1 MIGTFCSDKGGNPD
15 VTQASMEVGN
25 ALARHLRWEIFRD
38 AHFHPAGLWVFQTL
52 LLLEVYEKLFSTRHL
67 HERAHIHHATAITLL
82 RRDIALTE
90 RSILES
96 PSRYQDNS
104 AHSRSGV
111 DSPRND
117 SWEMWIKREATRRV
131 AFAAFMIDVT
141 HAAMFGHSMIMA
153 AHEIRCFLPCDDALW
168 CATSAAEV
176 GRIKSAFQDNGIK
189 PTSFL
194 EGLQKMLKGEE
205 VSTNE
210 FGRGI
215 LMCGLLSVSWYM
227 NQRDLQMQSLGVG
240 KEAPSRGKRWEN
252 SITRAFEIWK
262 QSCERAASSTAYRAL
277 GNGLDSDL
285 VLESRLALYHLAQ
298 ISRYADLNECQI
310 LAGAKL
316 VQGRTISKLD
326 FEGARRRAK
335 TVWAPSSDART
346 AVFYAIRYLCSV
358 LMPKGAN
365 GKAHS
370 AAHEFVPDY
379 TARKSIVP
387 SRCWVL
393 YSAGLVV
400 WSYSFVMDGPANAPS
415 SSSNTLEDHITDMNA
430 FLLRINKIESPDEI
444 IHYRLNACG
453 GMLKILRY
461 MFRQADWELLQEA
474 ADLLTTCIKLIRNS
488 GS

>member
-1 MIGTFCSDKGGNPD
+1 
-15 VTQASMEVGN
+15 
-25 ALARHLRWEIFRD
+25 
-38 AHFHPAGLWVFQTL
+38 
-52 LLLEVYEKLFSTRHL
+52 
-67 HERAHIHHATAITLL
+67 
-82 RRDIALTE
+82 
-90 RSILES
+90 
-96 PSRYQDNS
+96 
-104 AHSRSGV
+104 
-111 DSPRND
+111 
-117 SWEMWIKREATRRV
+117 
-131 AFAAFMIDVT
+131 
-141 HAAMFGHSMIMA
+141 
-153 AHEIRCFLPCDDALW
+153 
-168 CATSAAEV
+168 
-176 GRIKSAFQDNGIK
+176 
-189 PTSFL
+189 
-194 EGLQKMLKGEE
+194 MLKGEE